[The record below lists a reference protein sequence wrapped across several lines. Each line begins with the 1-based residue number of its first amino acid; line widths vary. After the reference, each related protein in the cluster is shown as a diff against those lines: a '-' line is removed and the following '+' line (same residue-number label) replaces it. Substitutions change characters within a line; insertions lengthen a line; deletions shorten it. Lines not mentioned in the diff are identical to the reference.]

1 MFKGFKN
8 VLSFSFRNQAGTKGF
23 KVFTVIFALILFALP
38 LTIMLIIGYNLN
50 KDDSLKPC
58 NAKHIYVAN
67 ETVTDSGFFDE
78 LKQLPEPLYN
88 SIEYTICKDT
98 DDALAAAKGDA
109 ESLILV
115 ISAEQN
121 LHADIIIPADSKV
134 SKADAKN
141 YYKFMGRYKERFK
154 SAFSGLTEDQYEII
168 GRVVEYK
175 TYTQTGFEKG
185 YTIEEDEDRNDSMMR
200 DQVMSVLRMALPYGT
215 IMLLYFLL
223 LSYGQTL
230 AQSVVMEKESKLMDT
245 MLISVRPESLVFGK
259 LIATVITVLMQVIIW
274 IASLVLGF
282 VLGTFGM
289 KLIYP
294 GTKLH
299 TTVFFNGMKELNV
312 FTPVNVAFAII
323 FLLLGFV
330 LYLCLAAVAGSMAQN
345 KEDVSSKSSLF
356 IFPLL
361 ISFLIL
367 IGGGGMNAA
376 DTKVWMMLLPF
387 TAAMIMPADVSLGVV
402 SPGVIAASLVLMI
415 AFIMAFVI
423 LAGKIYKMMSL
434 YKGNKVSIREVLKMT
449 FSKNT

>member
-8 VLSFSFRNQAGTKGF
+8 VLSFSFKNQAGTKSF

-38 LTIMLIIGYNLN
+38 LTIMLIIGYSLN

-58 NAKHIYVAN
+58 NADRVYVVN
-67 ETVTDSGFFDE
+67 ETGYESGFFAD
-78 LKQLPEPLYN
+78 LKQLPEPLYK
-88 SIEYTICKDT
+88 SIEYVICKDT
-98 DDALAAAKGDA
+98 DDALTSSKGDE
-109 ESLILV
+109 ESLILI
-115 ISAEQN
+115 ISADEN
-121 LHADIIIPADSKV
+121 LNANIVIPADSNV
-134 SKADAKN
+134 TKADAKN
-141 YYKFMGRYKERFK
+141 YYKFIDRYEDVFI
-154 SAFSGLTEDQYEII
+154 SAFSGLTEEQYEMI

-175 TYTQTGFEKG
+175 TYTQTGFNNG

-259 LIATVITVLMQVIIW
+259 LIATVLAGLMQILIW
-274 IASLVLGF
+274 IVSLVLGF
-282 VLGTFGM
+282 GVGTLGM

-299 TTVFFNGMKELNV
+299 TTVFFSGMKDLGV
-312 FTPVNVAFAII
+312 FRPVNVAFATL

-361 ISFLIL
+361 ISFFIL

-402 SPGVIAASLVLMI
+402 SPGIIAASFVFMI
-415 AFIMAFVI
+415 AFILAFVI
-423 LAGKIYKMMSL
+423 LAGRIYKMMSL

-449 FSKNT
+449 FSKNP